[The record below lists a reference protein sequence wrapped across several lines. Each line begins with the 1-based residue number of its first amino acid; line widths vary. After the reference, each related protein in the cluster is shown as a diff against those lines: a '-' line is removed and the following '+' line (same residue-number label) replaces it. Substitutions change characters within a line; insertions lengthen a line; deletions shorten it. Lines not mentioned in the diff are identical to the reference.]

1 MFCLLGITCLEA
13 AVFPHLLDSFFPR
26 GYSYPLQPGTPEWQE
41 LAQEDFSKVIEACQI
56 PEDLLERMSTEDL
69 IYSVLRYPFNMNLA
83 SGNTPRAG
91 YFWASL
97 NSNAYPELEARRD
110 APEMLVKVFTQFQ
123 VPDYQDIDRRKELH
137 YLERIVLEDIYWN
150 QFSESR

>member
-1 MFCLLGITCLEA
+1 M
-13 AVFPHLLDSFFPR
+13 
-26 GYSYPLQPGTPEWQE
+26 
-41 LAQEDFSKVIEACQI
+41 IEACQI
-56 PEDLLERMSTEDL
+56 PEDLLGRMSTEDL

-83 SGNTPRAG
+83 SGNTPRSG

-97 NSNAYPELEARRD
+97 NSNAYPELEARRN

-150 QFSESR
+150 QFSEEQKKQITGSAAAKRQDKLKKGYPPVQAEHFFDVAADLGQSLPEE